1 MEKQTFIILLV
12 LTCITAFQAIATL
25 FVSNF
30 GFAAIC
36 AAIAIALYLATDAA
50 YNEWKE
56 VRNG

>member
-36 AAIAIALYLATDAA
+36 AAIAIALYRATDAA
-50 YNEWKE
+50 YKDWKE